1 MMKSMTAYAR
11 SEKTA
16 DKINISTEI
25 RSYNSRYLDVSLR
38 IMHGFNVLEE
48 KIKALI
54 IEKIARGR
62 IEMSLQVNDGSDE
75 SYNFEINIPKAK
87 AYYDRLVQLKDQLGL
102 HSEIAVDL
110 LVREGGV
117 IRSVEI
123 DRDMDAVWPVVRD
136 CVDEAL
142 NNLVEMRKKEGAFIA
157 LDITGRINRIEESV
171 HLIEKESSDLLFH
184 YQQRLKERIA
194 ALTRGMVEVDPERIT
209 QEAAF
214 LADKSDIS
222 EEIVRVTSHIKQ
234 FRTIMNSEEPAGRK
248 LNFLLQELHR
258 EFNTMGSK
266 TEKAHVSHTVV
277 EVKSELEK
285 IREQLQNVE

>member
-11 SEKTA
+11 AEKMA
-16 DKINISTEI
+16 DEINVSTEI

-38 IMHGFNVLEE
+38 IMHGYNVLEE

-62 IEMSLQVNDGSDE
+62 IEVSLQINDGSDDA
-75 SYNFEINIPKAK
+75 YNFEINIPKAR
-87 AYYDRLVQLKDQLGL
+87 AYYDRLVQLKDRLDL
-102 HSEIAVDL
+102 HSEITVDL

-117 IRSVEI
+117 IRSAEI

-142 NNLVEMRKKEGAFIA
+142 NNLVEMRKKEGEFIA
-157 LDITGRINRIEESV
+157 LDITGRINRIEKSV
-171 HLIEKESSDLLFH
+171 HLIEKESKDLLYH
-184 YQQRLKERIA
+184 YQQRLKERIVS
-194 ALTRGMVEVDPERIT
+194 LTRGMVEIDPERIT

-222 EEIVRVTSHIKQ
+222 EEIVRVASHIIQ
-234 FRTIMNSEEPAGRK
+234 FRTIMKSEESAGRK

-266 TEKAHVSHTVV
+266 TEKAHVSHTIV

>member
-1 MMKSMTAYAR
+1 MIKSMTAYAR
-11 SEKTA
+11 AEKTA
-16 DKINISTEI
+16 DEINISTEI

-38 IMHGFNVLEE
+38 IMHGYSVLEE

-62 IEMSLQVNDGSDE
+62 IEMSLQINDGSDE
-75 SYNFEINIPKAK
+75 AYNFEINIPKAK

-123 DRDMDAVWPVVRD
+123 DRDMGAVWAVVRD

-142 NNLVEMRKKEGAFIA
+142 NKLVEMRKKEGEFIA

-171 HLIEKESSDLLFH
+171 HLIEEESSDLLVH

-194 ALTRGMVEVDPERIT
+194 ALTRGMVEIDPERIT

-234 FRTIMNSEEPAGRK
+234 FRTIMKSKESVGRK

-266 TEKAHVSHTVV
+266 TEKAHVSHTIV

>member
-11 SEKTA
+11 VEKAA
-16 DKINISTEI
+16 DEINVSTEI
-25 RSYNSRYLDVSLR
+25 RSYNSRHLDVSLR
-38 IMHGFNVLEE
+38 IMHGYNVLEE

-54 IEKIARGR
+54 IEKIDRGR
-62 IEMSLQVNDGSDE
+62 IEVSLQINDGSDE
-75 SYNFEINIPKAK
+75 AYNFEINIPKAR
-87 AYYDRLVQLKDQLGL
+87 AYYDRLVQLKEQLDL
-102 HSEIAVDL
+102 HSEITVDL

-142 NNLVEMRKKEGAFIA
+142 NNLVEMRKKEGEFIA
-157 LDITGRINRIEESV
+157 LDITGRINRIEKSV
-171 HLIEKESSDLLFH
+171 HLIEKESSDLLYH
-184 YQQRLKERIA
+184 YQQRLKERIV
-194 ALTRGMVEVDPERIT
+194 ALTRDMVEIDPERIT

-214 LADKSDIS
+214 LAGKSDIS
-222 EEIVRVTSHIKQ
+222 EEIVRVASHIKQ
-234 FRTIMNSEEPAGRK
+234 FRTIMKSEEPAGRK

-266 TEKAHVSHTVV
+266 TEKAHVSHTIV

>member
-11 SEKTA
+11 LEKTA
-16 DKINISTEI
+16 DEISVSTEI

-38 IMHGFNVLEE
+38 IMHGYNVLEE

-54 IEKIARGR
+54 MEKIDRGR
-62 IEMSLQVNDGSDE
+62 IEMSLQINDGSDE
-75 SYNFEINIPKAK
+75 AYNFEINIPKAR
-87 AYYDRLVQLKDQLGL
+87 AYYDRLVQLKDQLDL
-102 HSEIAVDL
+102 HSEINVDL
-110 LVREGGV
+110 LVRESGV

-136 CVDEAL
+136 CVDEVL
-142 NNLVEMRKKEGAFIA
+142 NNLIEMRKKEGEFIA
-157 LDITGRINRIEESV
+157 LDIAGRINRIEKSV
-171 HLIEKESSDLLFH
+171 HLIEKESTDLLYH
-184 YQQRLKERIA
+184 YQQRLKERIV
-194 ALTRGMVEVDPERIT
+194 ALTRGMVEIDPERIT

-222 EEIVRVTSHIKQ
+222 EEIVRVASHIKQ

-266 TEKAHVSHTVV
+266 TEKAQVSHTIV

>member
-11 SEKTA
+11 AEKTA
-16 DKINISTEI
+16 DEINVSTEI
-25 RSYNSRYLDVSLR
+25 RSYNSRYLDISLR
-38 IMHGFNVLEE
+38 IMHGYNVLEE
-48 KIKALI
+48 KIKASI

-62 IEMSLQVNDGSDE
+62 IEVSLQINDGSDE
-75 SYNFEINIPKAK
+75 AYDFEINIPKAR
-87 AYYDRLVQLKDQLGL
+87 AYYDRLVQLKDQLDL
-102 HSEIAVDL
+102 HSEITVDL

-142 NNLVEMRKKEGAFIA
+142 NNLVEMRKKEGEFIA
-157 LDITGRINRIEESV
+157 LDITDRINRIEKSV
-171 HLIEKESSDLLFH
+171 HLIEKESSDLLYH
-184 YQQRLKERIA
+184 YQQRLKERIV
-194 ALTRGMVEVDPERIT
+194 ALTRDMVEIDPERIT

-214 LADKSDIS
+214 LAGKSDIS
-222 EEIVRVTSHIKQ
+222 EEIVRVASHIKQ
-234 FRTIMNSEEPAGRK
+234 FRTIMKSEEPAGRK

-266 TEKAHVSHTVV
+266 TEKAHVSHTIV

>member
-11 SEKTA
+11 AEKTA
-16 DKINISTEI
+16 DEINVSTEI
-25 RSYNSRYLDVSLR
+25 RSYNSRYLDVSMR
-38 IMHGFNVLEE
+38 IMHGYNVLEDKIKTLISE
-48 KIKALI
+48 KID
-54 IEKIARGR
+54 RGR
-62 IEMSLQVNDGSDE
+62 IEVSLQINDGSE
-75 SYNFEINIPKAK
+75 EAYNFEINIPKAR
-87 AYYDRLVQLKDQLGL
+87 AYHNCLVQLKDQVDL
-102 HSEIAVDL
+102 HSEITVDL
-110 LVREGGV
+110 LVREAGV
-117 IRSVEI
+117 IRTVEI

-142 NNLVEMRKKEGAFIA
+142 NNLVEMRKKEGEFIA
-157 LDITGRINRIEESV
+157 LDIEGRINRIEKSV
-171 HLIEKESSDLLFH
+171 HIIEKESSDLLYH
-184 YQQRLKERIA
+184 YQQRLKERIV
-194 ALTRGMVEVDPERIT
+194 ALTREMVELDPERIT

-222 EEIVRVTSHIKQ
+222 EEIVRVASHIKQ
-234 FRTIMNSEEPAGRK
+234 FRTIMNSVEPAGRK

-266 TEKAHVSHTVV
+266 TVKANVSHTIV

>member
-11 SEKTA
+11 AEKMA
-16 DKINISTEI
+16 DEINISTEI

-54 IEKIARGR
+54 IKKIARGR
-62 IEMSLQVNDGSDE
+62 IEMSLQINDGSDE
-75 SYNFEINIPKAK
+75 AYNFEINIPKAK

-142 NNLVEMRKKEGAFIA
+142 NNLVEMRKKEGEFIA

-171 HLIEKESSDLLFH
+171 HLIEKESRDLLFH

-194 ALTRGMVEVDPERIT
+194 ALTRGMVEIDPERIT

-214 LADKSDIS
+214 MADKSDIS
-222 EEIVRVTSHIKQ
+222 EENVRVTSHLKQ

-266 TEKAHVSHTVV
+266 TEKAHVSHTIV

>member
-11 SEKTA
+11 AEKTA
-16 DKINISTEI
+16 DEINVSTEI
-25 RSYNSRYLDVSLR
+25 RSYNSRYLDISLR
-38 IMHGFNVLEE
+38 IMHGYNVLEE
-48 KIKALI
+48 KIKASI

-62 IEMSLQVNDGSDE
+62 IEVSLQINDGSDE
-75 SYNFEINIPKAK
+75 AYDFEINIPKAR
-87 AYYDRLVQLKDQLGL
+87 AYYDRLVQLKDQLDL
-102 HSEIAVDL
+102 HSEITVDL

-142 NNLVEMRKKEGAFIA
+142 NNLVEMRKKEGEFIA
-157 LDITGRINRIEESV
+157 LDITDRINRIEKSV
-171 HLIEKESSDLLFH
+171 HLIEKESSDLLYH
-184 YQQRLKERIA
+184 YQQRLKERIV
-194 ALTRGMVEVDPERIT
+194 ALTREMVEIDPERIT

-214 LADKSDIS
+214 LAGKSDIS
-222 EEIVRVTSHIKQ
+222 EEIVRVASHIKQ
-234 FRTIMNSEEPAGRK
+234 FRTIMKSEEPAGRK

-266 TEKAHVSHTVV
+266 TEKAHVSHTIV

>member
-11 SEKTA
+11 AEKTA
-16 DKINISTEI
+16 DEINVSTEI
-25 RSYNSRYLDVSLR
+25 RSYNSRYLDISLR
-38 IMHGFNVLEE
+38 IMHGYNVLEE
-48 KIKALI
+48 KIKASI

-62 IEMSLQVNDGSDE
+62 IEVSLQINDGSDE
-75 SYNFEINIPKAK
+75 AYDFEINIPKAR
-87 AYYDRLVQLKDQLGL
+87 AYYDRLVQLKDQLDL
-102 HSEIAVDL
+102 HSEITVDL

-142 NNLVEMRKKEGAFIA
+142 NNLVEMRKKEGEFIA
-157 LDITGRINRIEESV
+157 LDITDRINRIEKSV
-171 HLIEKESSDLLFH
+171 HLIEKESSDLLYH
-184 YQQRLKERIA
+184 YQQRLKERIV
-194 ALTRGMVEVDPERIT
+194 ALTREMVEIDPERIT

-214 LADKSDIS
+214 LDGKSDIS
-222 EEIVRVTSHIKQ
+222 EEIVRVASHIKQ
-234 FRTIMNSEEPAGRK
+234 FRTIMKSEEPAGRK

-266 TEKAHVSHTVV
+266 TEKAHVSHTIV

>member
-54 IEKIARGR
+54 IKKIARGR
-62 IEMSLQVNDGSDE
+62 IEMSLQINDGSDE
-75 SYNFEINIPKAK
+75 AYNFEINIPKAK

-123 DRDMDAVWPVVRD
+123 DRDMDTVWPVVRD

-142 NNLVEMRKKEGAFIA
+142 NNLVEMRKKEGEFIA

-194 ALTRGMVEVDPERIT
+194 ALTRGMVEIEAERIT

-222 EEIVRVTSHIKQ
+222 EEIVRVMSHIKQ

-266 TEKAHVSHTVV
+266 TEKAHVSHTIV

>member
-11 SEKTA
+11 AENSA
-16 DKINISTEI
+16 DAINASIEI
-25 RSYNSRYLDVSLR
+25 RSYNSRHLDVSLR
-38 IMHGFNVLEE
+38 IMHGYSVLEE

-54 IEKIARGR
+54 TEKIARGR
-62 IEMSLQVNDGSDE
+62 IEVSLQINEGSDE
-75 SYNFEINIPKAK
+75 AYNFEINIPKAK
-87 AYYDRLVQLKDQLGL
+87 AYYDRLIQLKDQFDL
-102 HSEIAVDL
+102 HPEITVDL

-117 IRSVEI
+117 IRSVDI
-123 DRDMDAVWPVVRD
+123 DRDMDAVWPIVRN

-142 NNLVEMRKKEGAFIA
+142 SNLIEMRKKEGEFIT
-157 LDITGRINRIEESV
+157 LDITNRINRIEESV
-171 HLIEKESSDLLFH
+171 HLIEKESSDLLNH
-184 YQQRLKERIA
+184 YQQRLKERIV
-194 ALTRGMVEVDPERIT
+194 ALTRGMVEIDLDRIT

-222 EEIVRVTSHIKQ
+222 EEIVRVASHIKQ
-234 FRTIMNSEEPAGRK
+234 FRTIMKSEEPAGRK

-266 TEKAHVSHTVV
+266 TEKAHVSHIIV

>member
-11 SEKTA
+11 AEKTA
-16 DKINISTEI
+16 DEINISTEI

-54 IEKIARGR
+54 IKKIARGR
-62 IEMSLQVNDGSDE
+62 IEMSLQINDGSDE
-75 SYNFEINIPKAK
+75 AYNFEINIPKAK

-123 DRDMDAVWPVVRD
+123 DRDMDTVWPVVRD

-142 NNLVEMRKKEGAFIA
+142 NNLVGMRKKEGEFIA
-157 LDITGRINRIEESV
+157 LDITDRINRIEKSV
-171 HLIEKESSDLLFH
+171 HLIEKESSDLLYH
-184 YQQRLKERIA
+184 YQQRLKERIV
-194 ALTRGMVEVDPERIT
+194 ALTRGMVEIDPERIT

-214 LADKSDIS
+214 LASKSDIS
-222 EEIVRVTSHIKQ
+222 EEIVRVASHIKQ
-234 FRTIMNSEEPAGRK
+234 FRTIMKSEEPAGRK

-266 TEKAHVSHTVV
+266 TEKTHVSHTIV

>member
-11 SEKTA
+11 AENTA
-16 DKINISTEI
+16 DAISVSTEI
-25 RSYNSRYLDVSLR
+25 RSYNSRYLDVSIR
-38 IMHGFNVLEE
+38 ITHGYNVLEE
-48 KIKALI
+48 KIKTLI
-54 IEKIARGR
+54 SEKIARGR
-62 IEMSLQVNDGSDE
+62 IEVSDE
-75 SYNFEINIPKAK
+75 AYNFEINIPKAR
-87 AYYDRLVQLKDQLGL
+87 AYYDCLVQLKDQVDL
-102 HSEIAVDL
+102 HSEITVDL

-117 IRSVEI
+117 IRYMEI
-123 DRDMDAVWPVVRD
+123 DRDMDAVWPIVKD

-142 NNLVEMRKKEGAFIA
+142 NSLVEMRKKEGEFIT
-157 LDITGRINRIEESV
+157 LDIGGRINRIEKSI
-171 HLIEKESSDLLFH
+171 HQIEKESSDLLYH
-184 YQQRLKERIA
+184 YQQRLKERIV
-194 ALTRGMVEVDPERIT
+194 ALTRGIVEIDPERIT

-222 EEIVRVTSHIKQ
+222 EEIVRVASHIKQ

-266 TEKAHVSHTVV
+266 TEKAHVSHTIV

>member
-11 SEKTA
+11 AEKMA
-16 DKINISTEI
+16 DEINVSTEI

-38 IMHGFNVLEE
+38 IMHGYNVLEE

-62 IEMSLQVNDGSDE
+62 IEMSLQINDGSDE
-75 SYNFEINIPKAK
+75 AYNFEINIPKAR
-87 AYYDRLVQLKDQLGL
+87 AYYDRLVQLKDRLDL
-102 HSEIAVDL
+102 HSEITVDL

-117 IRSVEI
+117 IRSAEI

-142 NNLVEMRKKEGAFIA
+142 NNLVEMRKKEGEFIA
-157 LDITGRINRIEESV
+157 LDITGRINRIEKSV
-171 HLIEKESSDLLFH
+171 HLIEKESKDLLYH
-184 YQQRLKERIA
+184 YQQRLKERIVS
-194 ALTRGMVEVDPERIT
+194 LTRGMVEIDPERIT

-222 EEIVRVTSHIKQ
+222 EEIVRVASHIIQ
-234 FRTIMNSEEPAGRK
+234 FRTIMKSEESAGRK

-266 TEKAHVSHTVV
+266 TEKAHVSHTIV

>member
-11 SEKTA
+11 AEKTA
-16 DKINISTEI
+16 DEINVSTEI

-38 IMHGFNVLEE
+38 IMHGYNVLEE

-54 IEKIARGR
+54 VEKIDRGR
-62 IEMSLQVNDGSDE
+62 IEVSLQIYDGSDE
-75 SYNFEINIPKAK
+75 AYNFEINISKAR
-87 AYYDRLVQLKDQLGL
+87 AYYDRLVQLKDQLDL
-102 HSEIAVDL
+102 RSEITVDL
-110 LVREGGV
+110 LIREGGV

-123 DRDMDAVWPVVRD
+123 DRDMDAVWPLVRD

-142 NNLVEMRKKEGAFIA
+142 NNLVKMRKKEGEFIA
-157 LDITGRINRIEESV
+157 LDITDRMNRIETSV
-171 HLIEKESSDLLFH
+171 HLIKKESSDLLYH
-184 YQQRLKERIA
+184 YQQRLKERIV
-194 ALTRGMVEVDPERIT
+194 ALTRGMVEIDPERIA
-209 QEAAF
+209 QESAF

-222 EEIVRVTSHIKQ
+222 EEIVRVSSHIKQ
-234 FRTIMNSEEPAGRK
+234 FRTIMTSEEPVGRK

-266 TEKAHVSHTVV
+266 TEKAHVSHTIV

>member
-1 MMKSMTAYAR
+1 MKSMTAYAR
-11 SEKTA
+11 AEKTA
-16 DKINISTEI
+16 GEINISSEI

-38 IMHGFNVLEE
+38 ITHGYNVLEE
-48 KIKALI
+48 KIKTLI
-54 IEKIARGR
+54 TEKIARGR
-62 IEMSLQVNDGSDE
+62 IEVSLQINDGSDE
-75 SYNFEINIPKAK
+75 AYNFEINIPKAK
-87 AYYDRLVQLKDQLGL
+87 AYYDRLIQLKDQFDL
-102 HSEIAVDL
+102 HPEITVDL

-117 IRSVEI
+117 IRSVDI
-123 DRDMDAVWPVVRD
+123 DRDMDAVWPIVRN

-142 NNLVEMRKKEGAFIA
+142 SNLIEMRKKEGKFIT
-157 LDITGRINRIEESV
+157 LDITNRINRIEESV
-171 HLIEKESSDLLFH
+171 HLIEKESSDLLNH
-184 YQQRLKERIA
+184 YQQRLKERIV
-194 ALTRGMVEVDPERIT
+194 ALTRGMVEIDLDRIT

-222 EEIVRVTSHIKQ
+222 EEIVRVASHIKQ
-234 FRTIMNSEEPAGRK
+234 FRTIIKSEEPAGRK

-266 TEKAHVSHTVV
+266 TEKAHVSHIIV

>member
-11 SEKTA
+11 AERTA
-16 DKINISTEI
+16 DEINISTEI

-54 IEKIARGR
+54 IKKIARGR
-62 IEMSLQVNDGSDE
+62 IEMSLQINDGSDE
-75 SYNFEINIPKAK
+75 AYNFEINIPKAK

-142 NNLVEMRKKEGAFIA
+142 NNLVEMRKKEGEFIA
-157 LDITGRINRIEESV
+157 LDITGRINRIEESA

-194 ALTRGMVEVDPERIT
+194 ALTRGMVEIEPERIT

-222 EEIVRVTSHIKQ
+222 EEIVRVMSHIKQ

-266 TEKAHVSHTVV
+266 TEKAHVSHTIV

>member
-11 SEKTA
+11 AEKTA
-16 DKINISTEI
+16 GEINVSSEI
-25 RSYNSRYLDVSLR
+25 RSYNSRHLDVSLR
-38 IMHGFNVLEE
+38 IMHGYNVLEE
-48 KIKALI
+48 KIKTLI
-54 IEKIARGR
+54 AEKIARGR
-62 IEMSLQVNDGSDE
+62 VEVSLQINDGSDE
-75 SYNFEINIPKAK
+75 AYNFEINIPKAK
-87 AYYDRLVQLKDQLGL
+87 AYYDRLVQLKDQFDL
-102 HSEIAVDL
+102 HPKITVDL

-117 IRSVEI
+117 IRSVDI
-123 DRDMDAVWPVVRD
+123 GRDMDAVWPVVRD

-142 NNLVEMRKKEGAFIA
+142 SNLIEMRKKEGEFIT
-157 LDITGRINRIEESV
+157 LDITDRINRIEESV
-171 HLIEKESSDLLFH
+171 HLVEKESSDLLDH
-184 YQQRLKERIA
+184 YQQRLKERIV
-194 ALTRGMVEVDPERIT
+194 ALTRGMVEIDLDRIT

-222 EEIVRVTSHIKQ
+222 EEIVRVASHIKQ
-234 FRTIMNSEEPAGRK
+234 FRTIMKSEEPAGRK

-266 TEKAHVSHTVV
+266 TEKAHVSHIIV

>member
-11 SEKTA
+11 AEKTA
-16 DKINISTEI
+16 DEINISTEI

-54 IEKIARGR
+54 IKKIARGR
-62 IEMSLQVNDGSDE
+62 IEMSLQINDGSDE
-75 SYNFEINIPKAK
+75 AYNFEINIPKAK

-123 DRDMDAVWPVVRD
+123 DRDMDTVWPVVRD

-142 NNLVEMRKKEGAFIA
+142 NNLVEMRKKEGEFIA

-194 ALTRGMVEVDPERIT
+194 ALTRGMVEIEAERIT

-222 EEIVRVTSHIKQ
+222 EEIVRVMSHIKQ

-266 TEKAHVSHTVV
+266 TEKAHVSHTIV

>member
-16 DKINISTEI
+16 DEINVSTEI
-25 RSYNSRYLDVSLR
+25 RSYNSRYLDVSMR
-38 IMHGFNVLEE
+38 IMHGYNVLEDKIKTLISE
-48 KIKALI
+48 KID
-54 IEKIARGR
+54 RGR
-62 IEMSLQVNDGSDE
+62 IEVSLQINDGSE
-75 SYNFEINIPKAK
+75 EAYNFEINIAK
-87 AYYDRLVQLKDQLGL
+87 ARAYHNCLVQLKDQVDL
-102 HSEIAVDL
+102 HSEITVDL

-117 IRSVEI
+117 IRTVEI
-123 DRDMDAVWPVVRD
+123 DRNMDAVWPVVRD

-142 NNLVEMRKKEGAFIA
+142 NNLVEMRKKEGEFIA
-157 LDITGRINRIEESV
+157 LDIGGRINRIEKSV
-171 HLIEKESSDLLFH
+171 HLIEKESTDLLYH
-184 YQQRLKERIA
+184 YQQRLKERIV
-194 ALTRGMVEVDPERIT
+194 ALTREMVEIDPERIT

-222 EEIVRVTSHIKQ
+222 EEIVRVASHIKQ

-266 TEKAHVSHTVV
+266 TVKANVSHTIV

>member
-62 IEMSLQVNDGSDE
+62 IEMSLQINDGSDE
-75 SYNFEINIPKAK
+75 AYNFEINIPKAK
-87 AYYDRLVQLKDQLGL
+87 AYYDRLVQLKDQFGL

-142 NNLVEMRKKEGAFIA
+142 NDLVEMRKKEGAFIA

-194 ALTRGMVEVDPERIT
+194 ALTRGLVEIDPERIT

-266 TEKAHVSHTVV
+266 TEKAHVSHTIV

>member
-11 SEKTA
+11 AEKTA
-16 DKINISTEI
+16 DEINISTEI

-54 IEKIARGR
+54 IKKIARGR
-62 IEMSLQVNDGSDE
+62 IEMSLQINDGSDE
-75 SYNFEINIPKAK
+75 AYNFEINIPKAK

-142 NNLVEMRKKEGAFIA
+142 NNLVEMRKKEGEFIA

-194 ALTRGMVEVDPERIT
+194 ALTRGMVEIEPERIT

-222 EEIVRVTSHIKQ
+222 EEIVRVMSHIKQ

-266 TEKAHVSHTVV
+266 TEKAHVSHTIV

>member
-11 SEKTA
+11 AEKTA
-16 DKINISTEI
+16 DEINISTEI

-54 IEKIARGR
+54 IKKIARGR
-62 IEMSLQVNDGSDE
+62 IEMSLQINDGSDE
-75 SYNFEINIPKAK
+75 AYNFEINIPKAK

-123 DRDMDAVWPVVRD
+123 DRDMDTVWPVVRD

-142 NNLVEMRKKEGAFIA
+142 NNLVEMRKKEGEFIA

-194 ALTRGMVEVDPERIT
+194 ALTRGMVEIEPERIT

-222 EEIVRVTSHIKQ
+222 EEIVRVMSHIKQ

>member
-11 SEKTA
+11 AEKTA
-16 DKINISTEI
+16 DEINVSTEI
-25 RSYNSRYLDVSLR
+25 RSYNSKYLDVSLR
-38 IMHGFNVLEE
+38 IMHGYNILEE

-54 IEKIARGR
+54 IEKISRGR
-62 IEMSLQVNDGSDE
+62 IEVNLQINDDSDE
-75 SYNFEINIPKAK
+75 AYNFEINISKAR
-87 AYYDRLVQLKDQLGL
+87 AYYDRLVQLRDQLDL
-102 HSEIAVDL
+102 HSEITVDL
-110 LVREGGV
+110 LIREGGV
-117 IRSVEI
+117 IRSEEI
-123 DRDMDAVWPVVRD
+123 DRDMDAVWPLVRD

-142 NNLVEMRKKEGAFIA
+142 NNLVKMRKKEGEFIA
-157 LDITGRINRIEESV
+157 LDITDRINRIETSV
-171 HLIEKESSDLLFH
+171 HLIEKESSDLLVH
-184 YQQRLKERIA
+184 YQQRLKERIT
-194 ALTRGMVEVDPERIT
+194 ALTRGMVEIDPERIA

-222 EEIVRVTSHIKQ
+222 EEIVRVSSHIKQ
-234 FRTIMNSEEPAGRK
+234 FRRIMKSEESVGRK

-266 TEKAHVSHTVV
+266 TEKAHVSHTIV

>member
-1 MMKSMTAYAR
+1 
-11 SEKTA
+11 
-16 DKINISTEI
+16 
-25 RSYNSRYLDVSLR
+25 
-38 IMHGFNVLEE
+38 MHGYNVLEE

-62 IEMSLQVNDGSDE
+62 IEMSLQINDGSDE
-75 SYNFEINIPKAK
+75 AYNFEINIPKAK
-87 AYYDRLVQLKDQLGL
+87 AYYDSLVQLKDQLGL

-142 NNLVEMRKKEGAFIA
+142 NNLVEMRKKEGEFIA

-171 HLIEKESSDLLFH
+171 HLIEKESSDLLYH

-194 ALTRGMVEVDPERIT
+194 ALTRGMVEIDPERIT

-234 FRTIMNSEEPAGRK
+234 FRTIMKSKESVGRK

-266 TEKAHVSHTVV
+266 TEKAHVSHTIV